1 MNEKM
6 LERNLSHNT
15 MAEVYSFDVFD
26 TALIRRVAVPSAVS
40 RLVGERIARESD
52 NGLRAEALK
61 NFVSARHEAEI
72 RALIS
77 AQNTECTLDEIWA
90 ILRELLRDLPQTCGP
105 QYELDA
111 ERGVLAPNPIVANQ
125 INELRT
131 QGARIVFASD
141 TALPGDFV
149 RGELIRHGLA
159 KEDDGF
165 YVSSSLGLTKRS
177 GTLFREILKREK
189 VAACDVRHIGD
200 NLKSDVLVPIGLG
213 IAGEL
218 MRDTQLNRW
227 ERAVLARHS
236 ACETA
241 TAALAGSMRVARLSG
256 NRQDDPGVQQL
267 VSTFLGPAALVWAS
281 WVLHSAQRD
290 GVRRLYF
297 IARDGY
303 LVCRAARLLAPQFGD
318 IDCRYL
324 RISRQ
329 SVLLPS
335 ANEPTPSEMPWVRVF
350 GERLELNKLVERVG
364 LSWSQAAVQFYKT
377 ANLKN
382 GSKILTSEQE
392 WNEFWSTLQSPSL
405 LNLIQTRIMDLRAAT
420 VAYLEAEGLYDGT
433 PAAVV
438 DIGWLFMS
446 QMALRKLLN
455 SDGSRKAL
463 GGYYLGARL
472 GRIALSQTG
481 KARALFYE
489 STSDRQWLTGT
500 YEIFNRVSLLEHLLG
515 LAPHG
520 TVRKY
525 DIDNDKI
532 GPVCAAVPDGH
543 AELVE
548 RIANAIEA
556 FCLEHG
562 YAAGYYAE
570 EATARE
576 LLDALIESWC
586 VSPDCAAVKL
596 LAEVRKSRD
605 HQINVLLDDSRPLV
619 EPWRLAEAATNLIP
633 GRWREALGIAV
644 QKPLWPEAAL
654 LQSAWLP
661 ASLVRFHA
669 IAFPILKRILS
680 PNTN

>member
-1 MNEKM
+1 MSEKM
-6 LERNLSHNT
+6 LQRKVRHNT
-15 MAEVYSFDVFD
+15 TAKVYSFDVFD
-26 TALIRRVAVPSAVS
+26 TALIRLVAVPSAVS

-52 NGLRAEALK
+52 NSLLVQVQ

-77 AQNTECTLDEIWA
+77 AQDTEHTLDEIWA
-90 ILRELLRDLPQTCGP
+90 VLRELLRDLPEICGP

-111 ERGVLAPNPIVANQ
+111 ERELLAPNPVIAKQ

-141 TALPGDFV
+141 TPLPEDFV

-159 KEDDGF
+159 KENDGF
-165 YVSSSLGLTKRS
+165 YVSSSLGLTKRA
-177 GTLFREILKREK
+177 GTLFKEILKREN
-189 VAACDVRHIGD
+189 VAARDVRHIGD
-200 NLKSDVLVPIGLG
+200 NLQSDVLVPIRLG
-213 IAGEL
+213 IAAEL

-241 TAALAGSMRVARLSG
+241 TAALAGSMRLARFGG
-256 NRQDDPGVQQL
+256 NRQDDRGVQQL
-267 VSTFLGPAALVWAS
+267 VSTFLGPVALVWAS
-281 WVLHSAQRD
+281 WVLKSAQRD
-290 GVRRLYF
+290 GIRRLYF
-297 IARDGY
+297 LARDGY
-303 LVCRAARLLAPQFGD
+303 LVCRAARLLAPQFGN

-324 RISRQ
+324 KISRQ

-335 ANEPTPSEMPWVRVF
+335 ANGPTTSEMPWVRVF
-350 GERLELNKLVERVG
+350 GERLELNRLVQRVG
-364 LSWSQAAVQFYKT
+364 LNWSQAAAHFDKT
-377 ANLKN
+377 TNLRS
-382 GSKILTSEQE
+382 GSKVLTSEQE
-392 WNEFWSTLQSPSL
+392 WDEFWSTLQSPPL
-405 LNLIQTRIMDLRAAT
+405 LNLIQSRILDLRATA

-455 SDGSRKAL
+455 SDGSRNVL

-481 KARALFYE
+481 NATALFYE
-489 STSDRQWLTGT
+489 STSDRRSLTGT
-500 YEIFNRVSLLEHLLG
+500 YEIFKRISLLEHLLG

-525 DIDNDKI
+525 DIDNGKI
-532 GPVCAAVPDGH
+532 EPVCATVSEGH
-543 AELVE
+543 AEFVE
-548 RIANAIEA
+548 RIANATEA
-556 FCLEHG
+556 FCVEHG
-562 YAAGYYAE
+562 WAAQYYAE
-570 EATARE
+570 GHTARE
-576 LLDALIESWC
+576 LLDALIGSWC
-586 VSPDCAAVKL
+586 VAPDSAAVKL
-596 LAEVRKSRD
+596 LAEVRKTRD

-633 GRWREALGIAV
+633 RRWRDAVGIAG
-644 QKPLWPEAAL
+644 QKPLWPEAGL

-661 ASLVRFHA
+661 ASLVRLHT
-669 IAFPILKRILS
+669 IAFPILKRVLS
-680 PNTN
+680 PSTN